1 MSRLNPAT
9 ILVVDDEDGMRT
21 LLRHQLSDLG
31 YVVVEAGHG
40 LGALHLVRMQPSK
53 FDLVISDVVMPLMN
67 GIELAA
73 TLKGEYPDLPVILI
87 SAYTPTA
94 LTRVGIDHAVVPVVM
109 KPYTR
114 DELAEL
120 IELTLESPAALS

>member
-1 MSRLNPAT
+1 
-9 ILVVDDEDGMRT
+9 
-21 LLRHQLSDLG
+21 
-31 YVVVEAGHG
+31 
-40 LGALHLVRMQPSK
+40 
-53 FDLVISDVVMPLMN
+53 
-67 GIELAA
+67 
-73 TLKGEYPDLPVILI
+73 
-87 SAYTPTA
+87 